1 MATAT
6 VSGQP
11 KSAGEVRQAFKALGY
26 TVSLRSNPFKRDL
39 VGMTVSGQGLN
50 RFQISSATVMGSEAY
65 ERHKT
70 MFELASSLRGQMVR
84 TQKIC

>member
-1 MATAT
+1 
-6 VSGQP
+6 
-11 KSAGEVRQAFKALGY
+11 
-26 TVSLRSNPFKRDL
+26 
-39 VGMTVSGQGLN
+39 MTVSGQGLN

-70 MFELASSLRGQMVR
+70 MFELASSLRGQMVG